1 MLGGLLIQQAEEEE
15 EERQSCLLAP
25 VTTPRVAVEMKN
37 NSEAPHEGLVFVNN
51 TPNEAASH
59 EGLILSSIPTNE
71 TTSPDEDDYS
81 SLDDDDYYDDTSSV
95 SHRGCNER
103 SFLLGGRSNK
113 PSKRE
118 HENNLQSVLLTAWNK
133 VYHCIVAIADVD
145 NVWDSPDEHDNSED
159 TLSSRRLRRRGIID
173 DYDVMAKSNNAISRL
188 AAATTTTNSTN
199 TSTPTSTTQ
208 QQQQQQS
215 SSNDITNNPASR
227 IIYNIISWG
236 VTNNSANSTRN
247 STAAIFWFVVLF
259 VSYAL
264 ERCTFKLLVDRV
276 SPFRLLFVNLILF
289 IHVLLIGFGL
299 AVSKMIRWLLSSAS
313 SRGRRSKSRSSEFTR
328 LNSNNNYDMEM
339 PTAALPLAEI
349 GLMAILDTIY
359 LLLGVI
365 SGAHV
370 PPVLTVI
377 LIQTTIPLTACFTQ
391 FFHPDGRCVV
401 NCQNRRLSPATNN
414 DGVISPENYDR
425 LDLTMQTNYLSVHTI
440 SSCFSSMYSD
450 PNNPNSA
457 PVKGWGGL
465 SRYHIAGTCL
475 MFLAIFIG
483 LIPAVLSLHHL
494 FITVLDAMPD
504 RTAFNTIVFCFAAI
518 PATMSQL
525 YKEHTLTRLRQPI
538 DRDSLNMVLSI
549 FQLVVALCISPIAY
563 CLQGMGTGIG
573 WEELYPSKGMST
585 NFLNGLRC
593 ALGSLDTDTMEHG
606 YEEEAECQYSAGLIL
621 LHVLSIIMVGVA
633 IDKLAMSTKIM
644 YRGVSMG
651 IIFAVIFMF
660 WVQRQNEWVQY
671 GPLVNCLHILSTIV
685 LIVGAEIYHRVSL
698 VDASFETVYP
708 EVENFYEDDEK

>member
-1 MLGGLLIQQAEEEE
+1 MLGGLLVQQAEEEE
-15 EERQSCLLAP
+15 ERQSRLLA
-25 VTTPRVAVEMKN
+25 AAAEMKN
-37 NSEAPHEGLVFVNN
+37 NSEAPPHEGLVHN
-51 TPNEAASH
+51 TPNEAAH
-59 EGLILSSIPTNE
+59 AGLILSNIPSND
-71 TTSPDEDDYS
+71 TTSADEEEYS
-81 SLDDDDYYDDTSSV
+81 SMEDDDDDDDTSSAV
-95 SHRGCNER
+95 SHGGCNER
-103 SFLLGGRSNK
+103 SFLLGGSRNRRC
-113 PSKRE
+113 KRE
-118 HENNLQSVLLTAWNK
+118 HANNLQSVLLTAWNK
-133 VYHCIVAIADVD
+133 VYHFIVAIADVD
-145 NVWDSPDEHDNSED
+145 NVWDSPDEQNDNNNED
-159 TLSSRRLRRRGIID
+159 TSLSSRRCRRRRGIID
-173 DYDVMAKSNNAISRL
+173 DYDVMAKSNNSNSRR
-188 AAATTTTNSTN
+188 ANATITTNN
-199 TSTPTSTTQ
+199 TGTSTTQ
-208 QQQQQQS
+208 QQKQQQQQPQP
-215 SSNDITNNPASR
+215 SNITNNPAAR

-236 VTNNSANSTRN
+236 VSNNSANSTRN
-247 STAAIFWFVVLF
+247 STAAIFWFVILF

-276 SPFRLLFVNLILF
+276 SPYRLFYANLILF
-289 IHVLLIGFGL
+289 IHVLLIGLGL
-299 AVSKMIRWLLSSAS
+299 FLGKLIGWLLSSAS
-313 SRGRRSKSRSSEFTR
+313 SRGRRSSNRRSSDNFSR
-328 LNSNNNYDMEM
+328 LNNYSNNNDMEM
-339 PTAALPLAEI
+339 PMAALPLADI
-349 GLMAILDTIY
+349 VLMAILDTIY
-359 LLLGVI
+359 LLMGVI

-401 NCQNRRLSPATNN
+401 NCQNRRHSPTTTTNN
-414 DGVISPENYDR
+414 NGVNSPENYDP
-425 LDLTMQTNYLSVHTI
+425 LDLTIRTNYLSVHTL
-440 SSCFSSMYSD
+440 SSCSSFSD
-450 PNNPNSA
+450 PNNPNNSA

-465 SRYHIAGTCL
+465 SRYHIARMCL

-483 LIPAVLSLHHL
+483 LIPAVLSLHHVV
-494 FITVLDAMPD
+494 ITVLDAMPD

-525 YKEHTLTRLRQPI
+525 YKEQTLIRLRQPI

-549 FQLVVALCISPIAY
+549 FQLVVSLCISPIAY

-573 WEELYPSKGMST
+573 WEELYPSKDMST
-585 NFLNGLRC
+585 NFHNGLRC
-593 ALGSLDTDTMEHG
+593 ALGSLDIDTMEHG

-633 IDKLAMSTKIM
+633 IDKLAMATKVM

-685 LIVGAEIYHRVSL
+685 LILGAEIYHRVSL

-708 EVENFYEDDEK
+708 EVENFYEDDEG

>member
-276 SPFRLLFVNLILF
+276 SPFRLLFAVLTGSMYGFIF
-289 IHVLLIGFGL
+289 IHLVIIHNTRTFFFGNF
-299 AVSKMIRWLLSSAS
+299 
-313 SRGRRSKSRSSEFTR
+313 SEAQRDIFFFKFW
-328 LNSNNNYDMEM
+328 
-339 PTAALPLAEI
+339 
-349 GLMAILDTIY
+349 IL
-359 LLLGVI
+359 
-365 SGAHV
+365 
-370 PPVLTVI
+370 
-377 LIQTTIPLTACFTQ
+377 
-391 FFHPDGRCVV
+391 
-401 NCQNRRLSPATNN
+401 
-414 DGVISPENYDR
+414 
-425 LDLTMQTNYLSVHTI
+425 
-440 SSCFSSMYSD
+440 
-450 PNNPNSA
+450 
-457 PVKGWGGL
+457 
-465 SRYHIAGTCL
+465 
-475 MFLAIFIG
+475 
-483 LIPAVLSLHHL
+483 
-494 FITVLDAMPD
+494 
-504 RTAFNTIVFCFAAI
+504 
-518 PATMSQL
+518 
-525 YKEHTLTRLRQPI
+525 
-538 DRDSLNMVLSI
+538 
-549 FQLVVALCISPIAY
+549 
-563 CLQGMGTGIG
+563 
-573 WEELYPSKGMST
+573 
-585 NFLNGLRC
+585 
-593 ALGSLDTDTMEHG
+593 
-606 YEEEAECQYSAGLIL
+606 
-621 LHVLSIIMVGVA
+621 
-633 IDKLAMSTKIM
+633 
-644 YRGVSMG
+644 
-651 IIFAVIFMF
+651 
-660 WVQRQNEWVQY
+660 
-671 GPLVNCLHILSTIV
+671 
-685 LIVGAEIYHRVSL
+685 
-698 VDASFETVYP
+698 
-708 EVENFYEDDEK
+708 